1 MAHQVSWTQTT
12 TQAFYLFDK
21 NNLKDNEDND
31 VSVSIGDT
39 IVSKCVTE
47 VTGASE
53 VDISPYITVPV
64 MGADDFSVQ
73 TMGYCVQN
81 DIPKFYVYKKRK
93 NLKRKINTI
102 NISYQTGGRVTE
114 RVENLRKLPYRINS
128 YEIIELKHDIEG
140 FESNHIQKVNF

>member
-1 MAHQVSWTQTT
+1 MAHQISWTQTT
-12 TQAFYLFDK
+12 TQAFYIFDK
-21 NNLKDNEDND
+21 NNLKDLEDND
-31 VSVSIGDT
+31 VSVSTGDT

-64 MGADDFSVQ
+64 MGAENISVQ
-73 TMGYCVQN
+73 TMGYCVLD

-93 NLKRKINTI
+93 NLKRKTNTM

-114 RVENLRKLPYRINS
+114 RFENLRKLPYRIDS
-128 YEIIELKHDIEG
+128 YEIIELRHDIDG
-140 FESNHIQKVNF
+140 FKSNQIQNVNF